1 MLRRFFFVFFILT
14 DDLIIQSFQRSH
26 FGPTSFF
33 NLSHSKT
40 TEPQINKWDF
50 ISFFKSSR
58 GGKNDNNNSQTFWH
72 FLAKSCSNCCPH
84 TLSVF
89 FSWQAARDSRVWFQ
103 LTRNDVW
110 CDAVSPLPTS
120 STPSSFTRQLIS
132 LRASL
137 YLTCAWQFGQVFKS
151 RAALK
156 CEAVKMNCTVKNQT
170 DIQKRD
176 RETALFD

>member
-58 GGKNDNNNSQTFWH
+58 GGKKRQQQFPNVLA
-72 FLAKSCSNCCPH
+72 FLGQILFKLPPSH
-84 TLSVF
+84 TLSF
-89 FSWQAARDSRVWFQ
+89 FFVAGGERLSGV
-103 LTRNDVW
+103 
-110 CDAVSPLPTS
+110 VSAHTQRCLVRCS
-120 STPSSFTRQLIS
+120 ISTPDEQHSQL
-132 LRASL
+132 LHTAA
-137 YLTCAWQFGQVFKS
+137 YLATC
-151 RAALK
+151 
-156 CEAVKMNCTVKNQT
+156 
-170 DIQKRD
+170 
-176 RETALFD
+176 

>member
-1 MLRRFFFVFFILT
+1 MILVREELNVSLYSVTRQVLYTYMKCQTWPTVPLKCMLRRFFFFILT

-58 GGKNDNNNSQTFWH
+58 GEKNDNNNSQTFWH

-89 FSWQAARDSRVWFQ
+89 FFVAGGERLSGV
-103 LTRNDVW
+103 
-110 CDAVSPLPTS
+110 VSAHTQRCLVRCS
-120 STPSSFTRQLIS
+120 ISTPDEQHSQL
-132 LRASL
+132 LHTAA
-137 YLTCAWQFGQVFKS
+137 YLATC
-151 RAALK
+151 
-156 CEAVKMNCTVKNQT
+156 
-170 DIQKRD
+170 
-176 RETALFD
+176 